1 VTRSAN
7 SSGQAGSSITVV
19 GCVFVTGSAG
29 AIGYR
34 FADQNSA
41 SELSVDPF
49 QSSGDE
55 NPPQNDMS
63 RLIKVLSDDTPPAT
77 RLKITIHD
85 FFWTSDQNLVLTDI
99 PVPSGT

>member
-19 GCVFVTGSAG
+19 GCVIVTGAPG
-29 AIGYR
+29 PIDYM
-34 FADQNSA
+34 FADQISA
-41 SELSVDPF
+41 SELSADPF
-49 QSSGDE
+49 QSNGNA

-63 RLIKVLSDDTPPAT
+63 RLITVLSDDTPPAT
-77 RLKITIHD
+77 RLKITIHA
-85 FFWTSDQNLVLTDI
+85 FEWTPDQNLVLTDI